1 MIVPEERMR
10 RAVETLRRLGARRV
24 LLFGSF
30 LDSPDNAHD
39 IDLAVDGIPLNRL
52 LDADV
57 AVQDIL
63 EVPADLVSR
72 EENPALFEI
81 VARRG
86 KVLFETGGV
95 TETFKV

>member
-1 MIVPEERMR
+1 MNIPEERMR

-30 LDSPDNAHD
+30 LDSPGNAHD

-81 VARRG
+81 VATRG
-86 KVLFETGGV
+86 KVLFE
-95 TETFKV
+95 KS